1 MSESTRF
8 FRDLLA
14 LSGGELASKL
24 IAFAAFAYLARVL
37 QPEAYGSL
45 ELAVS
50 LALSFAMLIDF
61 GLSPIGAREVARNP
75 SESARLAARIPT
87 ARLVV
92 ALLAIPAM
100 GLLVLAMRKPAET
113 VQLVWLFALSLVAL
127 PFTQRWLF
135 QGLEKMLWVSAGGVI
150 RMGVFALGVVIWVRE
165 PADLVHIGVVEV
177 CSLSA
182 VAVYFLGAQRSQV
195 TPLRLSLDPP
205 EVRRLLSQGAA
216 LGLAQMVW
224 TFSQFLPIML
234 MGFFFGGMQ
243 IAWFGAAQR
252 IVMSLGS
259 FSWVYHF
266 NLFPTI
272 SQRLGESPE
281 AFREIVG
288 PSFRVTAWVGIVGAT
303 VGTLV
308 AEPLCVLV
316 FGNGFASAGPPLAVL
331 VWVIPT
337 TLLYG
342 HARSALIA
350 QDKQSLLLAAQL
362 AGALTTLVLGLLL
375 IPEGGAMGGAVTLL
389 SSTLV
394 VWAVAQRLASRQVA
408 PLPFLSCVLRPAV
421 LALGAGWLAGILGGS
436 AWLQG
441 ALAGVLL
448 TLCAPLVDP
457 ALLGDLRL
465 LARAKGSRS
474 PGSSPEVAP

>member
-182 VAVYFLGAQRSQV
+182 VACFAGMRS
-195 TPLRLSLDPP
+195 
-205 EVRRLLSQGAA
+205 A
-216 LGLAQMVW
+216 LAER
-224 TFSQFLPIML
+224 S
-234 MGFFFGGMQ
+234 
-243 IAWFGAAQR
+243 FGAASPR
-252 IVMSLGS
+252 SSSSSPKRRSGLSVPYREIASAYEMRGIGS
-259 FSWVYHF
+259 FSS
-266 NLFPTI
+266 LPST
-272 SQRLGESPE
+272 SRQRWASS
-281 AFREIVG
+281 A
-288 PSFRVTAWVGIVGAT
+288 STT
-303 VGTLV
+303 V
-308 AEPLCVLV
+308 
-316 FGNGFASAGPPLAVL
+316 
-331 VWVIPT
+331 
-337 TLLYG
+337 
-342 HARSALIA
+342 
-350 QDKQSLLLAAQL
+350 QK
-362 AGALTTLVLGLLL
+362 
-375 IPEGGAMGGAVTLL
+375 
-389 SSTLV
+389 SST
-394 VWAVAQRLASRQVA
+394 S
-408 PLPFLSCVLRPAV
+408 
-421 LALGAGWLAGILGGS
+421 
-436 AWLQG
+436 
-441 ALAGVLL
+441 
-448 TLCAPLVDP
+448 T
-457 ALLGDLRL
+457 
-465 LARAKGSRS
+465 
-474 PGSSPEVAP
+474 